1 MATAS
6 KMSRSGFFDR
16 LKSAFSSP
24 SNYAEVELRDEYTLV
39 GEAIRVPISGQ
50 ALKLTLGAGK
60 ESRTLHLVPEKFIG
74 DVGRLEFPAFLLLD
88 PDTFYTQI
96 NGFIRLA
103 KGDHLIIGREDDLQQ
118 AMFRLPK
125 GVRKRHLSI
134 VHDGD
139 ALLLKDLD
147 ETSGT
152 MLETIPDPGGND
164 RLTARRSTILQ
175 EIRTIF
181 GGPIQ
186 LLPPDAALH
195 DLIEVNRIL
204 EKEPLRP
211 HNDRGMPGGVVNL
224 PKKMIP
230 IILGDLHAQIDN
242 LLTLL
247 SQNEFIEMMGDGKA
261 AMVFLG
267 DAVHSEEDD
276 HLEEMESSLL
286 MMDLIFRLKLWFP
299 QQVFYIRGNHDSFS
313 DEIGKCGVPQGL
325 LWAKTLRDLRG
336 QTYLDA
342 MKHFYELLP
351 YVALSKGYVA
361 CHAAPP
367 RGKVSMDM
375 LVNIEKYP
383 GLIQELTCNRLYRP
397 NRPAGYKGSD
407 VKCFRRTLHLDEDAE
422 LFVGHTPLTRHDT
435 LWINVGGIE
444 HHDVVF
450 SANKPWIGVF
460 TRVGNRM
467 IPLQYRAEELLPVIN
482 ALEDVPEV

>member
-1 MATAS
+1 MAIAS
-6 KMSRSGFFDR
+6 TISRGSFFDR

-24 SNYAEVELRDEYTLV
+24 SNYAAVELQDPYTLV
-39 GEAIRVPISGQ
+39 GKAIRIPISGQ
-50 ALKLTLGAGK
+50 TLKLTLGTGE

-74 DVGRLEFPAFLLLD
+74 DAGRLDFPSLLLID
-88 PDTFYTQI
+88 PDTFFTQI
-96 NGFIRLA
+96 NGFVRLM
-103 KGDHLIIGREDDLQQ
+103 KGDHLVVGREDDLQK
-118 AMFRLPK
+118 AIFNLPK

-134 VHDGD
+134 IHDGD

-147 ETSGT
+147 GTSGT
-152 MLETIPDPGGND
+152 RLETLPAPGGSD
-164 RLTARRSTILQ
+164 PLTERRSIILQ
-175 EIRTIF
+175 EIRTIY

-186 LLPPDAALH
+186 LLPPDMALH
-195 DLIEVNRIL
+195 DLTEVNRIL

-211 HNDRGMPGGVVNL
+211 HNDRGMPGGVVHL

-230 IILGDLHAQIDN
+230 IILGDLHAQVDN

-261 AMVFLG
+261 TMIFLG
-267 DAVHSEEDD
+267 DAVHSEEDG
-276 HLEEMESSLL
+276 HLEEMENSLL
-286 MMDLIFRLKLWFP
+286 IMDLILRLKLWFP
-299 QQVFYIRGNHDSFS
+299 QQVFYVRGNHDSFS

-325 LWAKTLRDLRG
+325 LWAKALRDLRG
-336 QTYLDA
+336 QAYLDA

-375 LVNIEKYP
+375 LINIEKYP

-407 VKCFRRTLHLDEDAE
+407 VKRFRRTLHLDEEAE

-450 SANKPWIGVF
+450 SANKPWIGAF
-460 TRVGNRM
+460 TKVGNRM

-482 ALEDVPEV
+482 ALEDVTEV